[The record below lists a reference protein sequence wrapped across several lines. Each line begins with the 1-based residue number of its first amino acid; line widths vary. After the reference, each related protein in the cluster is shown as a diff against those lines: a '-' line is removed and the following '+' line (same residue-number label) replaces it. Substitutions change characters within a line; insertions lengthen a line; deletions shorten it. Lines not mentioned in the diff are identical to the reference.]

1 MWTPRTRA
9 VVLVVLSLAVLGTL
23 VGCGRHAGRSDDGG
37 DGPSTTV
44 VHLTVDGVERSYRLH
59 VPSTRARAR
68 PLVLVLHGG
77 FGSGRQAEQAYGWDE
92 VADRE
97 DFLVAY
103 PDGWRRAW
111 NTGGGCCGRPA
122 ARGLDDVRFLEEVVR
137 RVRSAHDVDADRIYL
152 TGMSNGAMMAY
163 TMACRSS
170 VFAAIA
176 PVAGTQ
182 LVSCPGAAPVSLIHV
197 HGLTDSRVRFSGGPG
212 EGVAEV
218 DGPPVEQVVATWRT
232 IDRCEASAVTASGA
246 VRTSTAACAE
256 GRAVTLVT
264 IAGAGHQWPGSAA
277 GRAGRLLGAD
287 PPSQALDA
295 TAAIWAFFAA
305 HPKSR

>member
-1 MWTPRTRA
+1 MWPPRTRS
-9 VVLVVLSLAVLGTL
+9 VVVVVLSMAVLGTL
-23 VGCGRHAGRSDDGG
+23 VGCGRHVGPVVDVR

-44 VHLTVDGVERSYRLH
+44 EHLTVDGVGRSYRLH
-59 VPSTRARAR
+59 VPWTRARAR
-68 PLVLVLHGG
+68 PLLLVLHGG
-77 FGSGRQAEQAYGWDE
+77 FGSGRQAEQAYGWDR
-92 VADRE
+92 VADRN

-103 PDGWRRAW
+103 PDGWHRAW

-122 ARGLDDVRFLEEVVR
+122 ARGLDDARFLEEVVR
-137 RVRSAHDVDADRIYL
+137 RVSSDYDVDADRIYL

-182 LVSCPGAAPVSLIHV
+182 LVSCPEAAPVSVIHV
-197 HGLTDSRVRFSGGPG
+197 HGLADNRVRFAGGPG
-212 EGVAEV
+212 EGVAQV
-218 DGPPVEQVVATWRT
+218 DGPPVEQVVATWRR
-232 IDRCEASAVTASGA
+232 IDRCEAPTVTASGP
-246 VRTSTAACAE
+246 VRTSTAVCAE

-264 IAGAGHQWPGSAA
+264 IEGAGHQWPGSAA
-277 GRAGRLLGAD
+277 GRAGQLLGAD